1 MLRLK
6 AIPCAVSEP
15 RGLLVEHVFRHIA
28 LVHIFTF
35 TLKEKK
41 TADGFF
47 LNALFKL

>member
-15 RGLLVEHVFRHIA
+15 RGLLIEHVFRHIA

-41 TADGFF
+41 LLTDFF
-47 LNALFKL
+47 FKRTF